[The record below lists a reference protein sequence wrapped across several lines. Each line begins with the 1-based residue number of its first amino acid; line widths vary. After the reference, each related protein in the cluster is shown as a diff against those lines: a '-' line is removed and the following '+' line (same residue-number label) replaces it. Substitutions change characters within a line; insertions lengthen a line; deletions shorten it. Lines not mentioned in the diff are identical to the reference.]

1 MTNEIN
7 FSEAA
12 YGRMHKLLRESEEQE
27 QKLLTKI
34 SDLKQ
39 RVYRIRAK
47 ADPNDHNHERHNA
60 ANAEAARLDAEV
72 IRLTTVDLPR
82 LKMEREAIR
91 TFRTL
96 ELSRMMNAANRAA
109 ENAKLDHTRKLLDNL
124 TEARGALGENLR
136 KLATEETFRLA
147 QAVADAA
154 LAMGMGENLGE
165 SIELIDS
172 SVPALLLERDSRKAA
187 A

>member
-1 MTNEIN
+1 MTTEIN
-7 FSEAA
+7 HTERV
-12 YGRMHKLLRESEEQE
+12 YGRMHQLLRESEEQE
-27 QKLLTKI
+27 RTLLDKI
-34 SDLKQ
+34 AGLKQ
-39 RVYRIRAK
+39 RVYGIRAV
-47 ADPNDHNHERHNA
+47 ADPNDRNHERYNE

-72 IRLTTVDLPR
+72 IRLTIVDLPR

-96 ELSRMMNAANRAA
+96 ELSRMMQAANRAA
-109 ENAKLDHTRKLLDNL
+109 ENAKLDHTRKLLDDL

-147 QAVADAA
+147 EAVADAA

>member
-1 MTNEIN
+1 
-7 FSEAA
+7 
-12 YGRMHKLLRESEEQE
+12 
-27 QKLLTKI
+27 
-34 SDLKQ
+34 
-39 RVYRIRAK
+39 
-47 ADPNDHNHERHNA
+47 
-60 ANAEAARLDAEV
+60 
-72 IRLTTVDLPR
+72 LPR

-96 ELSRMMNAANRAA
+96 ELSRMLQGANRAA
-109 ENAKLDHTRKLLDNL
+109 ENAKLDHTRKLLDDL
-124 TEARGALGENLR
+124 TEARGALGEHLR

-165 SIELIDS
+165 SIDLIDS